1 MILGNSNGNN
11 RGKKYIIKGKDDL
24 TYEKTNKEKADRFKD
39 WFGLNYDA
47 IVLQMKQKEMLDE
60 DILTD
65 TFLKMYDNILFA
77 GTEIKDYK
85 SYFFRAFFTNTIQ
98 YSIKAGRTNAL
109 PAGFDQP
116 DGEGYDFETDE
127 KQKQLEQ
134 DIFAYV
140 YDKYTLREFEIFKMY
155 MYLKPAINYDRLAS
169 ITGLKSY
176 QIQFIVGK
184 IKKDLCA
191 HADFCRRRKEIG

>member
-24 TYEKTNKEKADRFKD
+24 TYEQTNKEKADRFRD

-65 TFLKMYDNILFA
+65 TFLKMYDNILF
-77 GTEIKDYK
+77 GGNEIKDYK

-109 PAGFDQP
+109 PTGYDQP
-116 DGEGYDFETDE
+116 NGEGYDFETEE

-140 YDKYTLREFEIFKMY
+140 YDKYPLREFEIFKMY
-155 MYLKPAINYDRLAS
+155 MLLKPAINYDRLAS
-169 ITGLKSY
+169 ITELKSY
-176 QIQFIVGK
+176 QIQFIVSK
-184 IKKDLCA
+184 IKKDLST
-191 HADFCRRRKEIG
+191 HADFCRRRKEMG